1 MLIGVNILEFTLSLR
16 RTFTMLIAIELNGF
30 CSDKISHFG
39 VNIGVNKWLK
49 NARFSGFFDK

>member
-30 CSDKISHFG
+30 CPDKISHF
-39 VNIGVNKWLK
+39 GVNKWLK